1 MIRENVVPLG
11 SKRAKPAPES
21 PEWLD
26 KCLAGDT
33 GKPLAV
39 LANALIALREAMP
52 SAFAYDEMLCVPMLM
67 HSLVDEDGFTQ
78 RPCTDVDVGIVQE
91 KLQHLGLKRVTKDV
105 VHQAVDVRA
114 HECRF
119 HPIKD
124 FLDALEWDQTPR
136 LAGLFPT
143 YFGTPRCR
151 LSKGDRNYVRHQHGC
166 SDFRSRLQGGSS
178 PGH

>member
-1 MIRENVVPLG
+1 MRGMIRENVVPLG

-39 LANALIALREAMP
+39 LANVLIALREAMP

-67 HSLVDEDGFTQ
+67 HSLVDEGGFVE

-91 KLQHLGLKRVTKDV
+91 RLQYLGLKRVSKDV
-105 VHQAVDVRA
+105 VHQAVDIRA
-114 HECRF
+114 YERRF
-119 HPIKD
+119 HPVREY
-124 FLDALEWDQTPR
+124 LNGLEWDGTSR
-136 LAGLFPT
+136 ICNLFPV
-143 YFGTPRCR
+143 YFGTE
-151 LSKGDRNYVRHQHGC
+151 D
-166 SDFRSRLQGGSS
+166 SDYAKA
-178 PGH
+178 